1 MTKIFITFLLVA
13 ILPFATV
20 TNAADELDPP
30 ESNYGYDPSIDQ
42 PEITIREEKDEYI
55 EEYRMN
61 GNLYMMKVTPKNMP
75 SYYLI
80 KHDPNGDWVRED
92 TEGKAISLP
101 MWVIGEF

>member
-1 MTKIFITFLLVA
+1 MTKIFTIFLLAV
-13 ILPFATV
+13 ILPFTTV
-20 TNAADELDPP
+20 AYPAGELDPP
-30 ESNYGYDPSIDQ
+30 ETNYDYDPSIDQ
-42 PEITIREEKDEYI
+42 PEITIREEKDEFI

-80 KHDPNGDWVRED
+80 KHEQNGEWVRED